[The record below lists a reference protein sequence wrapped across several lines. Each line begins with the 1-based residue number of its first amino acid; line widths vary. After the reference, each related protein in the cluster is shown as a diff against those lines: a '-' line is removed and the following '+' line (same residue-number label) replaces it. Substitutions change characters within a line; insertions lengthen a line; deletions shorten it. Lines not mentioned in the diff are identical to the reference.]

1 MLIYGVAVEP
11 RRRHV
16 YNYIWIWGDE
26 LLLMIHVP
34 EWNAEASCLLAK
46 LNFEQT
52 PTMDVVVH

>member
-1 MLIYGVAVEP
+1 MYVDIWGNGRASAKTCIYK
-11 RRRHV
+11 
-16 YNYIWIWGDE
+16 WIWGDE